1 MTRLDKV
8 LHLIRTRF
16 DGNQAEFARA
26 IKRSPSQ
33 VHHWIA
39 GIKNVGDGTARNIE
53 VSLQLPAGWFD
64 LPHLQS
70 EFEKQYTTL
79 NLDRARQTEH
89 IKPVSRLKNSQP
101 DNLITL
107 PILSAVGSMGNGE
120 SLFYD
125 ADQVIDG
132 ITVNTQ
138 WVSSELRAKPENL
151 RIVTGAGDSMS
162 PTFEHGD
169 LLLVD
174 VSHKRVNIDGVY
186 AMSANDR
193 LYIKRVRQKITGEFE
208 ISSDNP
214 TVKTVDVLNG
224 SSQITILG
232 RIIYSWKGKK
242 L

>member
-1 MTRLDKV
+1 MNRRDKIIY
-8 LHLIRTRF
+8 LIRTRF
-16 DGNQAEFARA
+16 DGSQADFARA

-53 VSLQLPAGWFD
+53 VSLGLEPGWFD
-64 LPHLQS
+64 IKHSDAAFQNS
-70 EFEKQYTTL
+70 YTGL
-79 NLDRARQTEH
+79 KLDRPTQHKEQTKKERQADGFVE
-89 IKPVSRLKNSQP
+89 
-101 DNLITL
+101 L
-107 PILSAVGSMGNGE
+107 PILTAVGSMGNGE
-120 SLFYD
+120 TLSYD
-125 ADQVIDG
+125 VDQVIDG
-132 ITVNTQ
+132 ITVNVE
-138 WVSSELRAKPENL
+138 WVTSQLRAQPENL

-174 VSHKRVNIDGVY
+174 ISHKRVDIDGVY

-208 ISSDNP
+208 VSSDNP

-224 SSQITILG
+224 RNPITILG
-232 RIIYSWKGKK
+232 RVVYSWKGKK